1 MKGENF
7 FRDWSCFF
15 MDLTIQEK
23 GKLIEF
29 FQFLLNKEIDKP
41 LGEMNS
47 EAVDNYIKILLHL
60 QDNHIELSSE
70 FINEQVRKIFRK
82 EDTITVIPDTVKT
95 KKNYFNKK
103 KVWLVAACIAILVA
117 LFSIISVAN
126 DWNVFDFLTEKF
138 GSVHS
143 SPVEEE
149 VDFNGVTI
157 TNHGKRTKYKTIEDA
172 MKGENL
178 DVLYPTLLPDDTSI
192 DNIIIYEENNEKK
205 LIFIFDNV
213 NLNSEIYM
221 DKSLEQSTKD
231 EATEIITIDDLEC
244 YVCEMSDISL
254 TQISFEYKGNKYLF
268 SYTDKVK
275 LIELVENL
283 EEIKN
288 EN

>member
-1 MKGENF
+1 
-7 FRDWSCFF
+7 

-117 LFSIISVAN
+117 LFSVISFSSERSVK
-126 DWNVFDFLTEKF
+126 DVLEEYLGTFEFISSGEKINVGNESYIKE
-138 GSVHS
+138 G
-143 SPVEEE
+143 
-149 VDFNGVTI
+149 TI
-157 TNHGKRTKYKTIEDA
+157 TEYKSIDDLIEA
-172 MKGENL
+172 ENINL
-178 DVLYPTLLPDDTSI
+178 LLPSYML
-192 DNIIIYEENNEKK
+192 DNITEITATIGNSNDEIRIICDSS
-205 LIFIFDNV
+205 LSVIIT
-213 NLNSEIYM
+213 LNSEIPQKTLDFCN
-221 DKSLEQSTKD
+221 DKITLNGFDYYLCIMEDVNQAQAYFIYDNNMYRITCTNKD
-231 EATEIITIDDLEC
+231 ILIEALKNMEII
-244 YVCEMSDISL
+244 
-254 TQISFEYKGNKYLF
+254 KY
-268 SYTDKVK
+268 
-275 LIELVENL
+275 EN
-283 EEIKN
+283 
-288 EN
+288 